1 MPTINLNDT
10 RSSGKLSE
18 ADFRTERASMAWAQ
32 QIDDEQTRDYWPPRR
47 GGVDIDAIHAKH
59 QKPKQTLPACA
70 GPCDQGRKLCPC
82 PEACERGA
90 ADDDMGAA
98 RGIVYALIASL
109 AIWAFGTAV
118 WLALR

>member
-1 MPTINLNDT
+1 MDADWHDEM
-10 RSSGKLSE
+10 LSRAAMRDE
-18 ADFRTERASMAWAQ
+18 VER
-32 QIDDEQTRDYWPPRR
+32 ILRKRCE
-47 GGVDIDAIHAKH
+47 GVDIDAIHAKH
-59 QKPKQTLPACA
+59 QKPKQTFSACA

-98 RGIVYALIASL
+98 RGIVFALIASL